1 MWALKSYHFCKGK
14 DQYVLRHQMQNNND
28 FSCVCECVCTLLFQ
42 RTCVGKPAKAR
53 SAESSVLLENI
64 SYLLL
69 YFLHI
74 FPFSPTLDQP
84 IPLSLCAS
92 SRCCLLPPLAWGG
105 CKQHFSSRAHASMC
119 LASRFGEKL
128 HQEIIACMEGSL
140 SRRTPHKA
148 LNQPHRRHQ
157 TLFMGCKLTFF
168 PQLFRSLHTFDAK
181 SFRSFT

>member
-1 MWALKSYHFCKGK
+1 MCAPYCSRAPVLASQPKLEAQKAVFCW
-14 DQYVLRHQMQNNND
+14 
-28 FSCVCECVCTLLFQ
+28 
-42 RTCVGKPAKAR
+42 RTFHIYCC
-53 SAESSVLLENI
+53 I
-64 SYLLL
+64 
-69 YFLHI
+69 FLHI

-105 CKQHFSSRAHASMC
+105 CKQHFSSHAHASMC
-119 LASRFGEKL
+119 LASCFGEKL

-148 LNQPHRRHQ
+148 LNQPHQ

-168 PQLFRSLHTFDAK
+168 PQLFKSLHTFDVK